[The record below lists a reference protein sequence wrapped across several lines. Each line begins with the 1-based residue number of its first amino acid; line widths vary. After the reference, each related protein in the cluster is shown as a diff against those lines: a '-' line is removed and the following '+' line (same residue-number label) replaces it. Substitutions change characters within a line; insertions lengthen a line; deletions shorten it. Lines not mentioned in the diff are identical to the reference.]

1 MKPNTKIIL
10 HELKHHTPFTI
21 WATIIA
27 TILVAVAFFLDQ
39 QQTINLSE
47 SFFEILHPTHI
58 LVSSFATAAIF
69 YKHQKKIFNAL
80 IIGVLGA
87 IIIGSLSDV
96 IFPYLQALVLNF
108 PPHFHLP
115 IIEAPI
121 LIILVALIGSAL
133 GIILIK
139 TKLPHF
145 LHVFISVFASL
156 FYLIAFS
163 TTLNIAYLAIAFIIT
178 FIAVIIP
185 CCISDIVFPL
195 IFLNKYKCKHCHE
208 NK

>member
-10 HELKHHTPFTI
+10 HELKRHTPFTI
-21 WATIIA
+21 YATIAA
-27 TILVAVAFFLDQ
+27 TVLVAIPFFLNQ

-47 SFFEILHPTHI
+47 SFFDILHPAHI

-96 IFPYLQALVLNF
+96 IFPYLQALALNF
-108 PPHFHLP
+108 HPHFHLP

-133 GIILIK
+133 GIILIQ

-163 TTLNIAYLAIAFIIT
+163 TTLNITYLAIAFIIT
-178 FIAVIIP
+178 FLAVIIP
-185 CCISDIVFPL
+185 CCISDIIFPL
-195 IFLNKYKCKHCHE
+195 LFLNKYKCKHCHE
-208 NK
+208 HK